1 MKISIIIPVYNVE
14 AYVERCLKSVMTQTY
29 HGTIECLIVDDCG
42 TDKSMEV
49 VEKVLRGYQG
59 SIDFKILR
67 HDCNRGLSAARN
79 TGMDATTG
87 DYLFFLDSD
96 DEISADC
103 IEAMALPLK
112 EEQYDLVVGNVRTIG
127 CDSLHRSILL
137 KLEDGKVLRGKEI
150 ESCYHI
156 KWKMIAVNKLYRT
169 DFIRQQ
175 GLRFKEGLVH
185 EDELWSLQVACLAR
199 SLRAVNKFTY
209 VYYMRE
215 GSIMHT
221 PDLEE
226 RRCRMLK
233 IIVAEICKFL
243 KGRHLFSVRAYQL
256 MQKFFWRSLRPS
268 LNDKKRFV
276 RDYCELRSSAVLP
289 LIYHIRASGSHFRV
303 QMRNFY
309 YILPPRL
316 AGKIL
321 FHRINKSSHQSL

>member
-59 SIDFKILR
+59 PIDFKILR
-67 HDCNRGLSAARN
+67 HDRNRGLSAARN

-103 IEAMALPLK
+103 IEAMAVPLK

-150 ESCYHI
+150 ESSYHI

-185 EDELWSLQVACLAR
+185 EDELWSLQVACLAQ

-209 VYYMRE
+209 VYYVRE

-233 IIVAEICKFL
+233 IIVAEICTFL
-243 KGRHLFSVRAYQL
+243 KERHIFSVRAYQL
-256 MQKFFWRSLRPS
+256 MQKFFWRSLEPVLNNRSQFIQEYCQLCKATRFPLNYRIKATGLHLRAQLRNIYYLLPS
-268 LNDKKRFV
+268 YLAA
-276 RDYCELRSSAVLP
+276 E
-289 LIYHIRASGSHFRV
+289 
-303 QMRNFY
+303 
-309 YILPPRL
+309 ILYR
-316 AGKIL
+316 
-321 FHRINKSSHQSL
+321 RINRG